1 MTSILIIE
9 DEKVAADTL
18 GLLLNKIDRS
28 WQIKAQIDSV
38 EDAVAWL
45 KTDTADLIFL
55 DIHLA
60 DGLGFQIF
68 EQIEIDTP
76 IIFTTAY
83 NQYAIRAFKLNSID
97 YLLKPIDEQELR
109 NALDKFKKLQN
120 IASPIDYKNLLKILQ
135 TPAESYQKRFMVTA
149 GEKVKSI
156 AVEEIAYFFAEG
168 RYVFLNTHDNRK
180 YIIDYTLDNL
190 EELMNPAHFF
200 RVNRQFVVSFRAIRE
215 MFSYPKGRV
224 KLVLQPACSEEVI
237 VSLSKAV
244 EFKQWLNK

>member
-1 MTSILIIE
+1 
-9 DEKVAADTL
+9 
-18 GLLLNKIDRS
+18 LLHKIDRNLHL
-28 WQIKAQIDSV
+28 KAQIDSV
-38 EDAVAWL
+38 EDAVVWL
-45 KTDTADLIFL
+45 KTETADLIFL

-68 EQIEIDTP
+68 EQIEIEIP

-83 NQYAIRAFKLNSID
+83 NQYAIRAFKLNSLD

-109 NALDKFKKLQN
+109 NALEKFKKLQN
-120 IASPIDYKNLLKILQ
+120 IASPLDYKNLLKILQ
-135 TPAESYQKRFMVTA
+135 NPAESYQKRFMVTA

-168 RYVFLNTHDNRK
+168 RYIFLNTYDNRK
-180 YIIDYTLDNL
+180 HIIDYTLDTL
-190 EELMNPAHFF
+190 EEIMNPQHFF
-200 RVNRQFVVSFRAIRE
+200 RVNRQFIVSFKAIKE

-224 KLVLQPACSEEVI
+224 KIMLQPACSEEVI
-237 VSLSKAV
+237 VSLSKAA